1 MFLGRSFWRPDKYFL
16 FKVWLV
22 ATLHISLACALN
34 SDIRTYPISVL
45 PKNFFFS
52 VGVFAGV
59 TVFELKF
66 SLVIFICLYLLFY
79 LFTRKFY
86 LSELSVKIL
95 LFIFFLS
102 GAFIANHIFYPWTWF
117 HRFFIYY
124 SAGGA
129 LGFCLFEIYNFVLV
143 DDDPE
148 VGELE
153 DDKMGDDDLTGRLI
167 REIFNEK
174 K

>member
-95 LFIFFLS
+95 SFSIFFS
-102 GAFIANHIFYPWTWF
+102 V
-117 HRFFIYY
+117 RRIY
-124 SAGGA
+124 
-129 LGFCLFEIYNFVLV
+129 C
-143 DDDPE
+143 
-148 VGELE
+148 
-153 DDKMGDDDLTGRLI
+153 
-167 REIFNEK
+167 
-174 K
+174 